1 MNTIVFSK
9 SHNLFVWMQALDN
22 LISPIYRFEG
32 DIPIL
37 AIPISTQSP
46 NGESVND
53 PSVGANARA
62 SKTWTGKQKEAA
74 NLTPQKKPKKVT
86 GKSSSGI
93 KINEPVPK
101 ASPAPNP
108 LSGSGQKIPIH

>member
-1 MNTIVFSK
+1 
-9 SHNLFVWMQALDN
+9 MQALDN

-62 SKTWTGKQKEAA
+62 SKTLDW
-74 NLTPQKKPKKVT
+74 
-86 GKSSSGI
+86 
-93 KINEPVPK
+93 
-101 ASPAPNP
+101 
-108 LSGSGQKIPIH
+108 